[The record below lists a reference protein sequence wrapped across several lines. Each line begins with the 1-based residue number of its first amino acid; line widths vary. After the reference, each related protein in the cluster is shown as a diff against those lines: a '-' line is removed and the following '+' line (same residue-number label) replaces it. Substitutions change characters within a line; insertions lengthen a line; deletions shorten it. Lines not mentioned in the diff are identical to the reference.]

1 VKIQYSNVLQ
11 ESVLDGLN
19 TWASNQLYYIVLCGN
34 FTTKLPRR
42 ANSLYVSQMFLCFW
56 WNGML
61 NCAHSLTHF
70 SHCVCQVTRL
80 LKDSLFWKNVTN
92 SCVQVCLLSS

>member
-11 ESVLDGLN
+11 ESVLDGLI

-42 ANSLYVSQMFLCFW
+42 ANSLYVSQMCLCFW

-61 NCAHSLTHF
+61 NCVHSLTF
-70 SHCVCQVTRL
+70 RTVCVR
-80 LKDSLFWKNVTN
+80 SLGCWKIRYFGRTWQILAFKYD
-92 SCVQVCLLSS
+92 CCLL